1 MDIQGDEPLV
11 SPEDID
17 NVIDF
22 HNKNNKFDVVVPC
35 IETKKLIQRTLLKLS
50 NTKIKVIYM
59 TRLDAPCGFQKK
71 TNIINIY
78 QLSLSNQRL

>member
-35 IETKKLIQRTLLKLS
+35 IETKKTNSRTLLKLS
-50 NTKIKVIYM
+50 NTKIGNLYDKI
-59 TRLDAPCGFQKK
+59 RCSLWLSKK
-71 TNIINIY
+71 KQNIINIY